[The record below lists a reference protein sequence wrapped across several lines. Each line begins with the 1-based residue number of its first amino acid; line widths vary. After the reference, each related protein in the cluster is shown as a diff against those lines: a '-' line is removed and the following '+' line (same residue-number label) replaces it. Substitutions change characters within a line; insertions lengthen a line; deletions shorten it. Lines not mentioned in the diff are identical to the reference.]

1 MQRVIAGVQKFLNDI
16 APEQLDEFR
25 ALALGQ
31 KPEVLL
37 ITCSDSRI
45 VPGLIL
51 QSVPGLVF
59 VVRNAGNIVPP
70 AGAAI
75 SGEAATI
82 EYAIR
87 ALNIK
92 NIIVCGHTNC
102 GAMLGL
108 LNRSSVKEMPL
119 VDEWL
124 HYAQPSLDAVC
135 AKHKDQHAGENVE
148 IEELVCQNV
157 LTQLANLKTHSF
169 ISDAISA
176 GELGLHGWVFQIET
190 ARLLRYDASSDK
202 FVPLDAS
209 APLSAG
215 AIASQI

>member
-1 MQRVIAGVQKFLNDI
+1 MERVIAGVQKFLNEI
-16 APEQLDEFR
+16 APEKLDEFR
-25 ALALGQ
+25 ALALSQ

-45 VPGLIL
+45 VPGLIM
-51 QSVPGLVF
+51 QGVPGLVF

-70 AGAAI
+70 AGTAI

-92 NIIVCGHTNC
+92 NVIICGHTNC
-102 GAMLGL
+102 GAMQGL
-108 LNRSSVKEMPL
+108 LNRPSVKEMPL

-135 AKHKDQHAGENVE
+135 AKHHQQHETGEVA

-157 LTQLANLKTHSF
+157 LTQLANLKTYSF
-169 ISDAISA
+169 VSDAINA
-176 GELGLHGWVFQIET
+176 GRLGLHGWVFQIET
-190 ARLLRYDASSDK
+190 ARFLRYDTADAK
-202 FVPLDAS
+202 FVPLEAS
-209 APLSAG
+209 NPLSAS
-215 AIASQI
+215 AIAAQI